1 MAMTRQSIKKDSI
14 IMRTIEELVPQEHD
28 VRKLDSCMDWDFIY
42 PLVKDLYSDFGRPS
56 IDPVVLFKMV
66 FINILF
72 GIHSM
77 RRTCKEIQVNLA
89 YRWFLGIAME
99 DKVPNY
105 STWSQNYIRR
115 YGDSEVFHHIFIRI
129 LKQAIEYGFVD
140 LETVYGDST
149 HQKANANKNK
159 YTDEEVEIVKRVYD
173 DELLKEINE
182 DRIAHGKKPLK
193 ETKAE
198 ELNYDE
204 ETGNIAWTRPTF
216 GGNLLATIMCPDHRP
231 QIGTVRPGV
240 FKKGERNEDNKPE
253 IITEDIHIAA
263 ERIRT
268 RLVEVLKDLDAGDV
282 NLESA
287 EVIVSGGRG
296 VGGPEGFEPL
306 KELADLL
313 GGVVGASR
321 AAVDAGWIG
330 HVHQVGQT
338 GKTVGPKLYIACGI
352 SGAIQHAAGMSGSDV
367 IVAINKD
374 PDAPIFNMADYGVV
388 GDLKLVI
395 PELIKQ
401 IKESRK

>member
-115 YGDSEVFHHIFIRI
+115 YGDSEVFHHIFTRI

-313 GGVVGASR
+313 GGAVGASR

>member
-1 MAMTRQSIKKDSI
+1 MEALS
-14 IMRTIEELVPQEHD
+14 
-28 VRKLDSCMDWDFIY
+28 
-42 PLVKDLYSDFGRPS
+42 KDLW
-56 IDPVVLFKMV
+56 V
-66 FINILF
+66 FI
-72 GIHSM
+72 
-77 RRTCKEIQVNLA
+77 E
-89 YRWFLGIAME
+89 
-99 DKVPNY
+99 
-105 STWSQNYIRR
+105 
-115 YGDSEVFHHIFIRI
+115 
-129 LKQAIEYGFVD
+129 
-140 LETVYGDST
+140 
-149 HQKANANKNK
+149 
-159 YTDEEVEIVKRVYD
+159 TDEEGKARNVGL
-173 DELLKEINE
+173 ELLNPGRRLADAQGGALVAVVIGYKTEAAVKEAAAYGADKIIVVDGEEYQHYTTDAYADAMYARVTKYGPTTMMIGATNE
-182 DRIAHGKKPLK
+182 GRDMGPRLSCRLRTGLTADC
-193 ETKAE
+193 TAVD
-198 ELNYDE
+198 YDE

>member
-1 MAMTRQSIKKDSI
+1 MEALS
-14 IMRTIEELVPQEHD
+14 
-28 VRKLDSCMDWDFIY
+28 
-42 PLVKDLYSDFGRPS
+42 KDLW
-56 IDPVVLFKMV
+56 V
-66 FINILF
+66 FI
-72 GIHSM
+72 
-77 RRTCKEIQVNLA
+77 E
-89 YRWFLGIAME
+89 
-99 DKVPNY
+99 
-105 STWSQNYIRR
+105 
-115 YGDSEVFHHIFIRI
+115 
-129 LKQAIEYGFVD
+129 
-140 LETVYGDST
+140 
-149 HQKANANKNK
+149 
-159 YTDEEVEIVKRVYD
+159 TDEEGKARNVGL
-173 DELLKEINE
+173 ELLNPGRRLADAQGGALVAVVIGYKTEAAVKEAAAYGADKIIVVDGEEYQHYTTAAYADAMYALVTKYGPTTMMIGATNE
-182 DRIAHGKKPLK
+182 GRDMGPRLSCRLRTGLTADC
-193 ETKAE
+193 TAVD
-198 ELNYDE
+198 YDE

-401 IKESRK
+401 IKDSRK